1 MSDTLK
7 AIWTLIKLFVVIA
20 FPFAMWTAVFWVG
33 TSINNALNYPKYEHD
48 AEVRTPFG
56 YISGSEGN
64 IFIIGDKYRPEHNLP
79 SGNHTI
85 KATWSYYEKA
95 SKRSDVLLLTQPV
108 CGPDHGWAAV
118 NARLINK
125 EMFHGRTIRLVEPG
139 CQEYEDIVR
148 GRKT

>member
-1 MSDTLK
+1 MRNTLK
-7 AIWTLIKLFVVIA
+7 AIWTLVLLSLVLASPLVFCA
-20 FPFAMWTAVFWVG
+20 AVFWVCI
-33 TSINNALNYPKYEHD
+33 SIDNTLNYPKYEHD
-48 AEVRTPFG
+48 TKVRTPFG
-56 YISGSEGN
+56 YISRGN

-85 KATWSYYEKA
+85 KATWSHYEEVGKQ
-95 SKRSDVLLLTQPV
+95 SDVLLLTQPIH
-108 CGPDHGWAAV
+108 GPDHGWAAV

-125 EMFHGRTIRLVEPG
+125 EMWYGRTIRLVEPG